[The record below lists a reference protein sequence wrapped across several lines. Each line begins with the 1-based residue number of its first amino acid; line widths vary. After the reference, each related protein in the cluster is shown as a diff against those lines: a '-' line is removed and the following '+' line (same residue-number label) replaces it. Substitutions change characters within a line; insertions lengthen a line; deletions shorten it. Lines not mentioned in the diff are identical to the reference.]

1 MLRNFILKR
10 CEEKVKG
17 ENKQL
22 RGINN
27 KLLKKVKRLEVE
39 NNIIRSKFMNL
50 K

>member
-1 MLRNFILKR
+1 MLRTFVLKK
-10 CEEKVKG
+10 CEESIKL
-17 ENKQL
+17 ENKKL
-22 RGINN
+22 RSIND